1 MRKVRLSEFRG
12 FVRGVLAE
20 AEMKRNPELT
30 GRTAYDPKTKKMYVE
45 WDDGDQKVV
54 AVYSVGSVDEEETPW
69 FDYDGDKVPDKNPQ
83 ELTYEKNEADFPSG
97 LQIVTADIAIK
108 AAQAY
113 KSSNPGADI
122 ASVNMLNRAA
132 RTPGL
137 VNSVANEKLQK
148 AAGGLDKARPD
159 FYKRK
164 AEQKA
169 AKKGAKSGS
178 THSPGPPA
186 APAAATA
193 SRGGSSSGA
202 SSSRIGTDLRV
213 KKGEYGF
220 TFKFN
225 NTSRGTITIFVY
237 LLDTSQAA
245 ALGMREGEFI
255 QGKRQLP
262 VTDDYLGQLSV
273 SPGESLDYKN
283 RFDQDGFKYAKT
295 KMSGKTHLLLAY
307 YRGKPGKD
315 GAIDQS
321 KIAGTSLSRLFIEKE
336 AKE

>member
-1 MRKVRLSEFRG
+1 MRKVRLSEFRS

-20 AEMKRNPELT
+20 AEMKRSPELT
-30 GRTAYDPKTKKMYVE
+30 GRTAYDPNTKKMYVE

-54 AVYSVGSVDEEETPW
+54 AVYNVESVDEEETPW
-69 FDYDGDKVPDKNPQ
+69 FDYNGDEEPDRNPKK
-83 ELTYEKNEADFPSG
+83 LTYEKSEEGFPGG

-113 KSSNPGADI
+113 KRSNPDANI
-122 ASVNMLNRAA
+122 ASVNMLDRAA
-132 RTPGL
+132 NNPRL
-137 VNSVANEKLQK
+137 VNLAANEKLQK
-148 AAGGLDKARPD
+148 AAGGINKARPD
-159 FYKRK
+159 FYTRK

-169 AKKGAKSGS
+169 AKKGAKSAS
-178 THSPGPPA
+178 TPSPA

-213 KKGEYGF
+213 EKGDYGF

-237 LLDTSQAA
+237 LLDTSKAS
-245 ALGMREGEFI
+245 ALGMSEGEFI

-262 VTDDYLGQLSV
+262 AKDDYLGQMSV
-273 SPGESLDYKN
+273 SPGESLNYRN
-283 RFDQDGFKYAKT
+283 LFDQEDFKDAKT
-295 KMSGKTHLLLAY
+295 NKPGKTHLLLAY

-315 GAIDQS
+315 GVIDQS